1 MKARHRQALALA
13 GVFAGITLSG
23 VPVALEAQT
32 TRTPDPNAPRM
43 MIPALRSTEKGLGV
57 QAADAIRSRLNQDIS
72 YKTLWQIPK
81 NDIIGTLEASGY
93 PKDEALAPNDAR
105 ELGKLLRADEYLQG
119 TVSKEGGQFKIES
132 QLVLVRDNSLVQPL
146 PTVTGG
152 RLDQASTALS
162 KEIQAARKQLPAEK
176 QCVQL
181 ARESKYPEAIAAAKA
196 GTAAYPKATLT
207 RACMASAMVAA
218 KAPNDSV
225 IAVTQEILA
234 IDPKN
239 RPALSM
245 AAQAYKD
252 AKQQDKAIETWTALL
267 ATDPTNA
274 RLVDNVVREIAS
286 SGNPA
291 VALPIIKQAVA
302 ANPGDPQL
310 MRLQWRIQLAA
321 KDFKGAVAT
330 GEQMVQLDTAMADTN
345 YFVGMSAAYQAD
357 SQPQKAAEVLAK
369 GAQKFPGNA
378 GMGVAL
384 AQQQRAAG
392 QLPQAIETINK
403 ALAANPK
410 VEHGMML
417 KAQIYSD
424 MKQTDSALAVVRQ
437 AAAAGDTLAGPI
449 ALKIGNDLYKAA
461 SQSKKPEDF
470 QHAIATLSFADSLI
484 KNPDQKAQAQFL
496 MGVSQ
501 LSLGQQQLTLARDQK
516 SCEISQQAQAN
527 FVEAQINLPKGGK
540 FAPEATTQA
549 MNGLNQLM
557 PYGEQL
563 SKSLCR
569 KKGRGR

>member
-1 MKARHRQALALA
+1 MKARHRQSLALA
-13 GVFAGITLSG
+13 GLFAGISLG
-23 VPVALEAQT
+23 APLALGAQT

-43 MIPALRSTEKGLGV
+43 MIPALRSTDKGLGV

-81 NDIIGTLEASGY
+81 NDIMGTLEASGY

-119 TVSKEGGQFKIES
+119 TVTKEGGTFKIES
-132 QLVLVRDNSLVQPL
+132 ALVLTRDNSLVQPL
-146 PTVTGG
+146 PVVQGG
-152 RLDQASTALS
+152 RLDAASAALS
-162 KEIQAARKQLPAEK
+162 KEIQAARKQLDGERK
-176 QCVQL
+176 CVQL
-181 ARESKYPEAIAAAKA
+181 ARESKYAEAIAAARA

-207 RACMASAMVAA
+207 RACMASAMVAM
-218 KAPNDSV
+218 KAPGDSV

-234 IDPKN
+234 IDPKS

-252 AKQQDKAIETWTALL
+252 ANQQDKAIETWTALL

-274 RLVDNVVREIAS
+274 RLVDNVVREIAG
-286 SGNPA
+286 SGNPG
-291 VALPIIKQAVA
+291 VALPIIKQAVT
-302 ANPGDPQL
+302 ANPGDPSL

-345 YFVGMSAAYQAD
+345 YFVGMAAAYGAD
-357 SQPQKAAEVLAK
+357 SQPQKAAEVLAR

-378 GMGVAL
+378 GMQVAL
-384 AQQQRAAG
+384 AQTLRQAG
-392 QLPQAIETINK
+392 QLPQAVETINK
-403 ALAANPK
+403 ALAADPK
-410 VEHGMML
+410 VENGLML

-424 MKQTDSALAVVRQ
+424 MKQTDSAVAVIRQ
-437 AAAAGDTLAGPI
+437 ASAGGDTLAGPI
-449 ALKIGNDLYKAA
+449 ALSVGNTIYKEANV
-461 SQSKKPEDF
+461 SKKPEDF
-470 QHAIATLSFADSLI
+470 QRAIRTLAFADSLI
-484 KNPDQKAQAQFL
+484 KNPTQKAQAQFL

-516 SCEISQQAQAN
+516 SCDIAQQAQAN
-527 FVEAQINLPKGGK
+527 FVEAQINLPKGGA
-540 FAPEATTQA
+540 FAKDATAQA
-549 MNGLNQLM
+549 LGGLAQLM

-563 SKSLCR
+563 SKSLC
-569 KKGRGR
+569 KGKRRG

>member
-1 MKARHRQALALA
+1 MSGVRIPLRPSSFAARTLSGYARVQLFTALEVTTVKARHRQALALA

-119 TVSKEGGQFKIES
+119 TVTKEGGQFKIES

-146 PTVTGG
+146 PTVTGA

-207 RACMASAMVAA
+207 RACMASAMVAV

-252 AKQQDKAIETWTALL
+252 AKQQDKAVETWTALL

-357 SQPQKAAEVLAK
+357 SQPQKAA
-369 GAQKFPGNA
+369 
-378 GMGVAL
+378 
-384 AQQQRAAG
+384 
-392 QLPQAIETINK
+392 
-403 ALAANPK
+403 
-410 VEHGMML
+410 
-417 KAQIYSD
+417 
-424 MKQTDSALAVVRQ
+424 
-437 AAAAGDTLAGPI
+437 
-449 ALKIGNDLYKAA
+449 
-461 SQSKKPEDF
+461 
-470 QHAIATLSFADSLI
+470 
-484 KNPDQKAQAQFL
+484 
-496 MGVSQ
+496 
-501 LSLGQQQLTLARDQK
+501 
-516 SCEISQQAQAN
+516 
-527 FVEAQINLPKGGK
+527 
-540 FAPEATTQA
+540 
-549 MNGLNQLM
+549 
-557 PYGEQL
+557 
-563 SKSLCR
+563 
-569 KKGRGR
+569 

>member
-1 MKARHRQALALA
+1 MKARQRQALALA
-13 GVFAGITLSG
+13 GVFAGIALG
-23 VPVALEAQT
+23 GAPLALEAQT

-72 YKTLWQIPK
+72 YKSLWQIPK

-119 TVSKEGGQFKIES
+119 TVAKNNGQFRIES

-146 PTVTGG
+146 PVVEGG
-152 RLDQASTALS
+152 RLDIASAALS
-162 KEIQAARKQLPAEK
+162 KHIQAARKQLDGEK
-176 QCVQL
+176 KCVQL
-181 ARESKYPEAIAAAKA
+181 AREGKYPEAIAAAKA
-196 GTAAYPKATLT
+196 GIGAYQQATLA
-207 RACMASAMVAA
+207 RACMASAMVAS
-218 KAPNDSV
+218 KAPGDSV

-252 AKQQDKAIETWTALL
+252 AGQQDKAIETWTALL

-310 MRLQWRIQLAA
+310 LRLQWRIQLAA
-321 KDFKGAVAT
+321 KDNKGAIAT

-345 YFVGMSAAYQAD
+345 YFVGMSVAYAAD
-357 SQPQKAAEVLAK
+357 SQPQKATEALAK

-378 GMGVAL
+378 GMQVAL
-384 AQQQRAAG
+384 AQTQRQAG

-410 VEHGMML
+410 VEHGLML
-417 KAQIYSD
+417 KAQIHSD
-424 MKQTDSALAVVRQ
+424 LKQTDSALAVVRQ
-437 AAAAGDTLAGPI
+437 AATGGDTLAGPI
-449 ALKIGNDLYKAA
+449 ALSIGNQLYKDANV
-461 SQSKKPEDF
+461 SKKPEDF
-470 QHAIATLSFADSLI
+470 QRAIQTLAFADSLI
-484 KNPDQKAQAQFL
+484 KNPTTKAQAQFL

-516 SCEISQQAQAN
+516 SCELAQQAQAN
-527 FVEAQINLPKGGK
+527 FVEAQINLPKGGA
-540 FAPEATTQA
+540 FAKEATAQA
-549 MNGLNQLM
+549 LNGLQQLM

-563 SKSLCR
+563 SKSLC
-569 KKGRGR
+569 KGRRG